1 MKTRSNENKKYLKDL
16 NKIAKKVDKFLKA
29 FLSSQKKNSYL
40 MNPIRYGIFS
50 GGKRFRAAIIFYT
63 GKIFNINQKE
73 LIMISAA
80 VECIHAYS
88 LIHDDLPAMD
98 NDELRRG
105 KLTVH
110 KKFDEATAVLAGDM
124 FQVLSVKTLAES
136 KHLSANQ
143 KINSIQMLSKANG
156 LEGLIAGQSLDIY
169 MKKNSNIKDI
179 EKMYL
184 LKTGALFSLCF
195 HLLLNV
201 KNLSLK
207 KKKELKLIGEKIG
220 KIFQVTDDMLDRW
233 GDEKKV
239 GKKINKDSQKA
250 NIAYKFSREECLKY
264 LHQIQNKNYKVLQNF
279 FNTSKEGLD
288 YMSSLVDFI
297 VNRVK

>member
-1 MKTRSNENKKYLKDL
+1 MKISKNFDANHIKSFSSDFDHKLLRHIQKLKSPDS
-16 NKIAKKVDKFLKA
+16 KIKQAMIYFVKT
-29 FLSSQKKNSYL
+29 
-40 MNPIRYGIFS
+40 
-50 GGKRFRAAIIFYT
+50 GGKRIRPFFIYRMGLFL
-63 GKIFNINQKE
+63 NIEPNI
-73 LIMISAA
+73 LRDFALSI
-80 VECIHAYS
+80 ECVHLHS

-98 NDELRRG
+98 NDDYRRG

-136 KHLSANQ
+136 KHLSVNQ

-169 MKKNSNIKDI
+169 MKKKSTVKDI

-195 HLLLNV
+195 NLLLNV
-201 KNLSLK
+201 KNLSIK

-250 NIAYKFSREECLKY
+250 NIAYKFSRVECMKY
-264 LHQIQNKNYKVLQNF
+264 LQQIQNKNYKVLQKF
-279 FNTSKEGLD
+279 FDTRKEGLD

>member
-1 MKTRSNENKKYLKDL
+1 MKISKNFDAKHIKSFSSDFDKKLLKHIQKLKSPDS
-16 NKIAKKVDKFLKA
+16 KIKQAMIYFVKT
-29 FLSSQKKNSYL
+29 
-40 MNPIRYGIFS
+40 
-50 GGKRFRAAIIFYT
+50 GGKRIRPFFIYRIGVFL
-63 GKIFNINQKE
+63 NIE
-73 LIMISAA
+73 LNILEDFALSI
-80 VECIHAYS
+80 ECVHLHS
-88 LIHDDLPAMD
+88 LIHDDLPSMD
-98 NDELRRG
+98 NDDYRRG

-156 LEGLIAGQSLDIY
+156 LEGLIAGQALDIY
-169 MKKNSNIKDI
+169 MKKNSTIKDI

-195 HLLLNV
+195 NLLLNV

-207 KKKELKLIGEKIG
+207 KREELKLIGEKIG

-250 NIAYKFSREECLKY
+250 NIAYKLSRKECLKY
-264 LHQIQNKNYKVLQNF
+264 LHKMQNKNYQVLQKF
-279 FNTSKEGLD
+279 FNPNKEGLD
-288 YMSSLVDFI
+288 YISSLVDFI

>member
-1 MKTRSNENKKYLKDL
+1 MKISKNFDANHIKSFSSNFDRKLLRHIQKLKSPDS
-16 NKIAKKVDKFLKA
+16 KIKQAMIYFVKT
-29 FLSSQKKNSYL
+29 
-40 MNPIRYGIFS
+40 
-50 GGKRFRAAIIFYT
+50 GGKRIRPFFVYRMGLFL
-63 GKIFNINQKE
+63 NIEPNI
-73 LIMISAA
+73 LRDFALSI
-80 VECIHAYS
+80 ECVHLHS

-98 NDELRRG
+98 NDDYRRG

-136 KHLSANQ
+136 KHLSVNQ